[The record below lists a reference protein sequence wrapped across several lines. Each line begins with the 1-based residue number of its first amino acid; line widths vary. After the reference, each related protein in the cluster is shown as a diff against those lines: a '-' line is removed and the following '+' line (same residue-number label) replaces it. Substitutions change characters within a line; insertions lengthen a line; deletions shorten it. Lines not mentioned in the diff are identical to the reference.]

1 MFWAARS
8 GGPVDV
14 DPDYRV
20 LERGFDGF
28 PLIETDDRSIGK
40 VQFFDDW
47 VTHKDADAYWED
59 IDDPRRAHTIRAP
72 VLLMGGWYDPFLPT
86 QLRDFITI
94 RREADRRGSGHP
106 PDRRPVD
113 PCRCGAVPRRIC
125 AEPYRRASL
134 APASRGSTITC
145 WDGRSMIC

>member
-1 MFWAARS
+1 MIQIAVHQLPRDVPRRRRILAGTALFWAARS

-72 VLLMGGWYDPFLPT
+72 VLLMGGG
-86 QLRDFITI
+86 TI
-94 RREADRRGSGHP
+94 RSCRRS
-106 PDRRPVD
+106 
-113 PCRCGAVPRRIC
+113 
-125 AEPYRRASL
+125 
-134 APASRGSTITC
+134 
-145 WDGRSMIC
+145 